1 MTCRVC
7 GKNAVI
13 FLKTGF
19 YCAECEPKMDYTPK
33 QIIEQ
38 AREKA
43 QKALIETCSAE
54 IQRICEAFSYD
65 TGLFVSSVNFD
76 FVETTA
82 IGSGGRTGVVVSAR
96 IGHELL

>member
-1 MTCRVC
+1 MT
-7 GKNAVI
+7 
-13 FLKTGF
+13 
-19 YCAECEPKMDYTPK
+19 PTPK
-33 QIIEQ
+33 QIIDQ

-54 IQRICEAFSYD
+54 IQGICEAFSYD

-82 IGSGGRTGVVVSAR
+82 IGSGSRTGVVVNAYVD
-96 IGHELL
+96 HELL